1 MYEEIDL
8 KGVVRN
14 SEAYAALN
22 IFNREVQK
30 HVKDFG
36 GMNLEQ
42 IDSAL
47 KYAHA
52 YYSNYLNEH
61 GEYDMTLDGKP
72 VFVEPTKAESANY
85 ALLLVQLNDKEKK
98 EFRKVFYGSHG
109 IWFLIDLLSC
119 FCF

>member
-14 SEAYAALN
+14 SEAHVGVNA
-22 IFNREVQK
+22 FNDGVRCSVR
-30 HVKDFG
+30 
-36 GMNLEQ
+36 
-42 IDSAL
+42 DSILTDRSKVDLAL

-109 IWFLIDLLSC
+109 I
-119 FCF
+119 

>member
-14 SEAYAALN
+14 SEAHVALN

-36 GMNLEQ
+36 GMNLEK

-52 YYSNYLNEH
+52 YYSTYLNEH
-61 GEYDMTLDGKP
+61 GEYDKTLDGKP
-72 VFVEPTKAESANY
+72 VFRPTTKAESANF
-85 ALLLVQLNDKEKK
+85 ALLLVHLNDVEIKK
-98 EFRKVFYGSHG
+98 FRKDFYGSHG
-109 IWFLIDLLSC
+109 I
-119 FCF
+119 

>member
-8 KGVVRN
+8 KGVVKN

-36 GMNLEQ
+36 GMNLEK

-47 KYAHA
+47 KYAYA

-109 IWFLIDLLSC
+109 IWFLIALLSC

>member
-8 KGVVRN
+8 KGVVKN

-47 KYAHA
+47 K
-52 YYSNYLNEH
+52 
-61 GEYDMTLDGKP
+61 
-72 VFVEPTKAESANY
+72 
-85 ALLLVQLNDKEKK
+85 
-98 EFRKVFYGSHG
+98 
-109 IWFLIDLLSC
+109 
-119 FCF
+119 